1 MFLKQ
6 KFNLGRKLNMSNLSR
21 RSFVGLMTAT
31 SAALA
36 MPSIS
41 FGALPR
47 VVVIGGGAGGA
58 TAAKYIA
65 KDSKG
70 AVHVTL
76 VEASKRYY
84 TCFFSNLYL
93 GGVRNYASIGHNY
106 YGLSVNRGVN
116 VVHEWAVSVDPAAKK
131 VNLGSGASVSYDKL
145 VISPGIDLKYDSIN
159 GYSPEAQ
166 SRMPHAWKSGTQVQL
181 LKSQVLNMKK
191 GGTFVMVPPP
201 NPYRCPPGPYERVSM
216 IAHQFKKSNPTAKI
230 VILDPK
236 DKFSKQGLFM
246 EGWNKHYPG
255 MIEWIDAKTHEG
267 LKNINV
273 DKMEFETGLD
283 TFKADAACVVPAQHA
298 GAIAMAAGVNNGDW
312 CPIVPAS
319 MQSQADENIYV
330 LGDASVAKSM
340 PKSGFSANSQAK
352 VAANHI
358 RGSLTGSK
366 VFDPRF
372 SNTCWSLIA
381 SNDGIKVGASYE
393 AGSEK
398 IDVTSKFISKTGE
411 DSALR
416 KATYEESIGW
426 YDGMTSD
433 MFS

>member
-1 MFLKQ
+1 
-6 KFNLGRKLNMSNLSR
+6 MSKISR
-21 RSFVGLMTAT
+21 RTFTGLATASVAT
-31 SAALA
+31 LS

-58 TAAKYIA
+58 TAARYIA

-70 AVHVTL
+70 GVDVTL

-93 GGVRNYASIGHNY
+93 GGFRNYGSIGHNY
-106 YGLSVNRGVN
+106 YGLAVNRGVN
-116 VVHEWAVSVDPAAKK
+116 VVHEWAVSVDSAAKK
-131 VNLGSGASVSYDKL
+131 VNLGSGNSISYDKL
-145 VISPGIDLKYDSIN
+145 VISPGVDLKYDTIN
-159 GYSPEAQ
+159 GYSAEAQ
-166 SRMPHAWKSGTQVQL
+166 AHMPHAWKSGTQVQL
-181 LKSQVLNMKK
+181 LRNQVMNMKK

-216 IAHQFKKSNPTAKI
+216 IAHRFKETNPTAKI

-236 DKFSKQGLFM
+236 KKFSKQGLFM
-246 EGWNKHYPG
+246 EGWQKHYPG
-255 MIEWIDAKTHEG
+255 MIEWISADTHG
-267 LKNINV
+267 GIKNINV
-273 DKMEFETGLD
+273 EKMQFETDLD
-283 TFKADAACVVPAQHA
+283 TFKADAACVVPAQKA
-298 GAIAMAAGVNNGDW
+298 GAIAMQAGVNKGDW
-312 CPIVPAS
+312 CPIVPSS
-319 MQSQADENIYV
+319 MQSKADENIYV

-366 VFDPRF
+366 VFDARY
-372 SNTCWSLIA
+372 SNTCWSLVA
-381 SNDGIKVGASYE
+381 TNDGIKVGASYK

-398 IDVTSKFISKTGE
+398 IDKTSGFISKTGE
-411 DSALR
+411 SSDLR
-416 KATYEESIGW
+416 KSTYEESLGW
-426 YDGMTSD
+426 YSGITTD

>member
-1 MFLKQ
+1 
-6 KFNLGRKLNMSNLSR
+6 MSKYTR
-21 RSFVGLMTAT
+21 RSFVKIASLSATAL
-31 SAALA
+31 S
-36 MPSIS
+36 MPSIA

-70 AVHVTL
+70 KVDVTL
-76 VEASKRYY
+76 IEASKRYY

-93 GGVRNYASIGHNY
+93 GDFRNYGSIGHNY
-106 YGLSVNRGVN
+106 YGLAVNRGVN
-116 VVHEWAVSVDPAAKK
+116 VVHEWATSVDAGAKK
-131 VNLGSGASVSYDKL
+131 VNLGSGGSVSYDKL

-159 GYSPEAQ
+159 GYSADVQ
-166 SRMPHAWKSGTQVQL
+166 SKMPHAWKSGTQVQL
-181 LKSQVLNMKK
+181 LKNKVKGMKK

-216 IAHQFKKSNPTAKI
+216 IAHQFKKTNPTAKI
-230 VILDPK
+230 IVLDPK
-236 DKFSKQGLFM
+236 KKFSKMGLFQ
-246 EGWNKHYPG
+246 EAWQRHYPG
-255 MIEWIDAKTHEG
+255 MIEWIGVDTHGG
-267 LKNINV
+267 LKNINAST
-273 DKMEFETGLD
+273 MEFETDLD
-283 TFKADAACVVPAQHA
+283 TFKADAASVVPAQKA
-298 GAIAMAAGVNNGDW
+298 GGIAMTAGVNKGDW
-312 CPIVPAS
+312 CPIVAGS

-330 LGDASVAKSM
+330 LGDASIAKSM

-366 VFDPRF
+366 VFPARY
-372 SNTCWSLIA
+372 SNTCWSLVA
-381 SNDGIKVGASYE
+381 TNDGVKVGASYK
-393 AGSEK
+393 AGAEK

-411 DSALR
+411 SSDLR

-426 YDGMTSD
+426 YEGITSD

>member
-1 MFLKQ
+1 
-6 KFNLGRKLNMSNLSR
+6 MSNLSR